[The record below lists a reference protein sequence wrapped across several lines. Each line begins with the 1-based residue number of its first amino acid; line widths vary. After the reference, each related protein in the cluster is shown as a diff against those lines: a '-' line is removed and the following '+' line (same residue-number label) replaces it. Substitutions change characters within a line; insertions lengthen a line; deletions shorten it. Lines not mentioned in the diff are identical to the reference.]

1 VAAEPGSLRGRL
13 LIASPSLFDPN
24 FRRTVVLIA
33 HHDEDGAV
41 GVVLNRRSETAVVE
55 AAPLLAELVDPDAP
69 IWIGGPVE
77 PQSVLV
83 LAELEDP
90 EEAAAL
96 VFANVGF
103 LRLEDELNE
112 LPSAR
117 RLRIY
122 AGYAGWSASQL
133 EAELELGSW
142 IEEPAQVDDVF
153 SDGDLFAEVLRRK
166 GGSFRVLAQMPFDP
180 SLN

>member
-13 LIASPSLFDPN
+13 LVASPSLFDPN

-33 HHDEDGAV
+33 HHDEEGAV
-41 GVVLNRRSETAVVE
+41 GIVLNRRSETPVSEAV
-55 AAPLLAELVDPDAP
+55 PPLAELVEPEALV
-69 IWIGGPVE
+69 WLGGPVE
-77 PQSVLV
+77 PRSVLL

-96 VFANVGF
+96 VFENVGF
-103 LRLEDELNE
+103 LRLEAELAE

-117 RLRIY
+117 RLRVY

-133 EAELELGSW
+133 EAEIELGSW
-142 IEEPAQVDDVF
+142 IEAPARVDDVF